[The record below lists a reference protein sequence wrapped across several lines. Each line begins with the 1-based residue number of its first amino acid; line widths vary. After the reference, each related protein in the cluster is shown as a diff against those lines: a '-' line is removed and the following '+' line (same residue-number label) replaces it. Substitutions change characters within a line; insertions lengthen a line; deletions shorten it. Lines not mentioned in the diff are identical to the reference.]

1 MLRWLVPE
9 NGLQPEK
16 SMLTYLTRDGDMTK
30 PTQILKP
37 SKNSQEMA
45 MFLAMVVRNAMEDF
59 HHKHLSDEQMMELN
73 PIIRN
78 AIYTGL
84 QALRH
89 YCRSEGAQS
98 FTDFQKMLIPKYWE
112 QPELLTDF
120 VESVKTMNGG
130 NENKNSQHNNRVQ
143 ETR

>member
-1 MLRWLVPE
+1 
-9 NGLQPEK
+9 
-16 SMLTYLTRDGDMTK
+16 MTK

-45 MFLAMVVRNAMEDF
+45 MFLAMVVRNAMEEF
-59 HHKHLSDEQMMELN
+59 HHGHLSDEQMKELN

-89 YCRSEGAQS
+89 YDRSEGARS

-120 VESVKTMNGG
+120 VESVKMMNGG
-130 NENKNSQHNNRVQ
+130 NENKKPSRT
-143 ETR
+143 TRSR

>member
-1 MLRWLVPE
+1 
-9 NGLQPEK
+9 
-16 SMLTYLTRDGDMTK
+16 
-30 PTQILKP
+30 
-37 SKNSQEMA
+37 MA

-59 HHKHLSDEQMMELN
+59 HHRHLSDEQMKELN

-89 YCRSEGAQS
+89 YFRSEGARS
-98 FTDFQKMLIPKYWE
+98 FVNFQKKLIPNYWE

-120 VESVKTMNGG
+120 VKTVKMMNGG
-130 NENKNSQHNNRVQ
+130 NENKPKKG
-143 ETR
+143 

>member
-1 MLRWLVPE
+1 MI
-9 NGLQPEK
+9 
-16 SMLTYLTRDGDMTK
+16 K
-30 PTQILKP
+30 PTQILMP
-37 SKNSQEMA
+37 SINSQEMA

-59 HHKHLSDEQMMELN
+59 HHRHLSDEQMQELN

-89 YCRSEGAQS
+89 YDSSEGAQS
-98 FTDFQKMLIPKYWE
+98 FADFQKMLIPKYWE

-120 VESVKTMNGG
+120 VESVKIMNGG
-130 NENKNSQHNNRVQ
+130 IENKESSRTTG
-143 ETR
+143 TRRRGDPRA

>member
-1 MLRWLVPE
+1 
-9 NGLQPEK
+9 
-16 SMLTYLTRDGDMTK
+16 
-30 PTQILKP
+30 
-37 SKNSQEMA
+37 MA

-59 HHKHLSDEQMMELN
+59 HHRHLSDEQMKESN

-89 YCRSEGAQS
+89 YDRSEAARS
-98 FTDFQKMLIPKYWE
+98 FADFQNMLIPKYWE

-120 VESVKTMNGG
+120 VESVKMMNGG
-130 NENKNSQHNNRVQ
+130 NENKEPSR
-143 ETR
+143 TTGSRRLGDPRA

>member
-1 MLRWLVPE
+1 
-9 NGLQPEK
+9 
-16 SMLTYLTRDGDMTK
+16 MTK

-45 MFLAMVVRNAMEDF
+45 KFLAMVVRNAIEDF
-59 HHKHLSDEQMMELN
+59 HHRHLSDEQMKELN
-73 PIIRN
+73 PIVRN

-89 YCRSEGAQS
+89 YDRSEGARS
-98 FTDFQKMLIPKYWE
+98 FVDFQNRLIPKYWE

-120 VESVKTMNGG
+120 VESVKMMSGG
-130 NENKNSQHNNRVQ
+130 NENKEPRRITGSRRRGDPPRH
-143 ETR
+143 

>member
-1 MLRWLVPE
+1 M
-9 NGLQPEK
+9 
-16 SMLTYLTRDGDMTK
+16 

-45 MFLAMVVRNAMEDF
+45 MFLAMAVRNAMEDF
-59 HHKHLSDEQMMELN
+59 HHRHLSDEQMKELN

-89 YCRSEGAQS
+89 YDRSECAQS

-112 QPELLTDF
+112 QPELLSDF
-120 VESVKTMNGG
+120 VESVKMVNGG
-130 NENKNSQHNNRVQ
+130 NENKSPSR
-143 ETR
+143 TTGSR

>member
-1 MLRWLVPE
+1 
-9 NGLQPEK
+9 
-16 SMLTYLTRDGDMTK
+16 MTK
-30 PTQILKP
+30 PKQILKP

-59 HHKHLSDEQMMELN
+59 HHRHLSDEQMKELN

-89 YCRSEGAQS
+89 YDRSEAARS
-98 FTDFQKMLIPKYWE
+98 FADFQNMLIPKYWE

-120 VESVKTMNGG
+120 VESVKMMNGG
-130 NENKNSQHNNRVQ
+130 NENKEPSR
-143 ETR
+143 TTGSRRLGDPRA